1 MNLSIHTAP
10 DVPPLPQ
17 QSCLLQRWL
26 VPLNASAS
34 GISCTPAVGSA
45 LLAHAGS
52 GLADTV
58 DHDPARAAAHTNLR
72 DRVVGLMNRR
82 DRHCL
87 SGASERQPEQSN
99 SYSSN
104 HCFLPLFSE

>member
-58 DHDPARAAAHTNLR
+58 NHHPACTTAHTGLR
-72 DRVVGLMNRR
+72 NHAVRLMSWREW
-82 DRHCL
+82 HSLC
-87 SGASERQPEQSN
+87 GGSER
-99 SYSSN
+99 
-104 HCFLPLFSE
+104 